1 MFIGSSHSYLVKFSP
16 ARFDGDDG
24 TDCAAL
30 NEELLD
36 DVVLDPLD
44 GEADIDVFGEGSATI
59 ERCK

>member
-1 MFIGSSHSYLVKFSP
+1 MKFSP
-16 ARFDGDDG
+16 ARLDGDDG

-30 NEELLD
+30 NKELLD
-36 DVVLDPLD
+36 DVVLDTLD

>member
-1 MFIGSSHSYLVKFSP
+1 MKFSP

-44 GEADIDVFGEGSATI
+44 GESDIDVFGEGSATR
-59 ERCK
+59 EARCK